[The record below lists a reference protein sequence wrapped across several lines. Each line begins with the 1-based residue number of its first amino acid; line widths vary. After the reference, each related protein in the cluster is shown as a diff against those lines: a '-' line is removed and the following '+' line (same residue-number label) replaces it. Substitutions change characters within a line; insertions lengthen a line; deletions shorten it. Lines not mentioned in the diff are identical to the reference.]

1 MAAAAAMCGG
11 ASAASVT
18 LYGVVDT
25 GFAYNSVDADGYN
38 ANGFGDL
45 DGDSFGMQSGQ
56 RSGSRFGFK
65 GEEELGNGL
74 TIKFVLESAASARTT
89 VPAAT
94 TVSLTVKRACRCL
107 APSVSLVWA
116 A

>member
-38 ANGFGDL
+38 AN
-45 DGDSFGMQSGQ
+45 
-56 RSGSRFGFK
+56 
-65 GEEELGNGL
+65 
-74 TIKFVLESAASARTT
+74 
-89 VPAAT
+89 
-94 TVSLTVKRACRCL
+94 
-107 APSVSLVWA
+107 
-116 A
+116 